1 MIKKGIILAGGKGT
15 RLSPLTKIIN
25 KQLLP
30 LYDKPT
36 IFYPLSV
43 LMLANIRDILIITN
57 PNDGDNF
64 KKIIGDGSN
73 FGIKIKYLEQKK
85 PNGLPEAFIIGEKF
99 INNQSIA
106 LILGDNF
113 FYGQGFTNRLRE
125 VTKQKTG
132 STIFV
137 YGVNN
142 PQDYGIIEMHNKKI
156 INIKEKPRKSKSNL
170 AITGLY
176 FFDKSVVS
184 LSKKLKPSK
193 RKELEMVDLIKKY
206 QIKNKIKVE
215 FMGRGS
221 VWLDTGNVENFFE
234 TSQYIA
240 TVEKRQG
247 QKIACLE
254 EIALNN
260 KWINKSKII
269 EQIKF
274 YGNCDYSKYLRKLII
289 NNENKN

>member
-113 FYGQGFTNRLRE
+113 FYGQGFTSRLRE
-125 VTKQKTG
+125 VTKQNTG
-132 STIFV
+132 STIFNGVGTV
-137 YGVNN
+137 YTTLN
-142 PQDYGIIEMHNKKI
+142 PTYNFSSSFGGSTNVSSSADTQLFG
-156 INIKEKPRKSKSNL
+156 L
-170 AITGLY
+170 GTTGLV
-176 FFDKSVVS
+176 FNVSGGLNWRFD
-184 LSKKLKPSK
+184 
-193 RKELEMVDLIKKY
+193 D
-206 QIKNKIKVE
+206 
-215 FMGRGS
+215 
-221 VWLDTGNVENFFE
+221 NFLQ
-234 TSQYIA
+234 TSTA
-240 TVEKRQG
+240 T
-247 QKIACLE
+247 
-254 EIALNN
+254 
-260 KWINKSKII
+260 S
-269 EQIKF
+269 
-274 YGNCDYSKYLRKLII
+274 S
-289 NNENKN
+289 